1 MRLPDGVHD
10 VADGCAGATTT
21 TSDVV
26 LVVVRWFDKETA
38 STRPQMARLQMA
50 TTEELNE

>member
-10 VADGCAGATTT
+10 VADGGAGA